1 MRDQSPKQ
9 CPKKSK
15 IIDRTFKKPLPI
27 GHTVCIRHAA
37 AAAASLRFRGHA
49 VYAKHGERSRGNG
62 LADDDDDPEKSL
74 GSSSSSSPSPAAAA

>member
-1 MRDQSPKQ
+1 MP
-9 CPKKSK
+9 PKKSK

-27 GHTVCIRHAA
+27 GLAVCIQQHAA
-37 AAAASLRFRGHA
+37 EASLRFRGHA

-74 GSSSSSSPSPAAAA
+74 GSSSSSSPCPAA

>member
-27 GHTVCIRHAA
+27 GHTVCIRHA